1 MSCPCITSDGTL
13 YASHLPLAGRLKGDR
28 LSDIELRKLQLA
40 LGPAWWRQA
49 SADWRIEPQV
59 QVQRKLTVV
68 DDVPH
73 AGDPVQRRRLTEL
86 LVQLARSSRFPVALI
101 VTGSHAP
108 SGDAGRSGGSS
119 RGASF
124 QGWHRVSRLSS

>member
-1 MSCPCITSDGTL
+1 M
-13 YASHLPLAGRLKGDR
+13 
-28 LSDIELRKLQLA
+28 
-40 LGPAWWRQA
+40 
-49 SADWRIEPQV
+49 

-108 SGDAGRSGGSS
+108 SGDASRSGGSS

-124 QGWHRVSRLSS
+124 QGWHRVSRLSSWYTRALP

>member
-1 MSCPCITSDGTL
+1 M
-13 YASHLPLAGRLKGDR
+13 
-28 LSDIELRKLQLA
+28 
-40 LGPAWWRQA
+40 
-49 SADWRIEPQV
+49 

-108 SGDAGRSGGSS
+108 SGDAGRSGSSS

-124 QGWHRVSRLSS
+124 QGWHRVSRLSSDVWEPRLALPVTLPDWILLVVQASVCLEESSLPREVFVVTSGKNTQSSAC